1 MQEIQRNLI
10 EEKDYSVQINNLKV
24 DKFSQDP
31 RIIKMKLWLQLDDHL
46 SCVKKDNQL
55 PGNSLET
62 IQIIDIN
69 LSLISEYQA
78 QKLI

>member
-10 EEKDYSVQINNLKV
+10 EAKDYSVQINNLKV

-31 RIIKMKLWLQLDDHL
+31 RIIKMKLWLQLDDHV

-55 PGNSLET
+55 PGNSSET

>member
-10 EEKDYSVQINNLKV
+10 EAKDYSVQINNLKV
-24 DKFSQDP
+24 DKVSQDP

>member
-10 EEKDYSVQINNLKV
+10 EAKDYSVQINNLKV

>member
-10 EEKDYSVQINNLKV
+10 EAKDYSVQINNLKV

-78 QKLI
+78 QKLF

>member
-10 EEKDYSVQINNLKV
+10 EAKDYTVQINNLKV

-46 SCVKKDNQL
+46 SCVKKDNKL